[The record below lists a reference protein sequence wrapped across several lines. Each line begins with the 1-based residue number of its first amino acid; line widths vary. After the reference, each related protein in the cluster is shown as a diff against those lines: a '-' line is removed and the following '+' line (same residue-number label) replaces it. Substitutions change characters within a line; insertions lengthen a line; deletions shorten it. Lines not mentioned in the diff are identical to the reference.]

1 MFRSKPA
8 DRVSA
13 RGDTVGL
20 KMKLVGSKAYYALS
34 FFLIGAVHLLIARQA
49 TKPVMREVQLTLVKN
64 EFLDKPPTKIVV
76 VGDHNSGQDFAYEIL
91 SKAFGK
97 KMVVLHENIYR
108 HELLDAEEL
117 NEVASRTDILWVVAV
132 RSACDFA
139 DRTIAQQKVLC
150 NAKELPLSQ
159 CGHEFASDADHYRRP
174 WHDWQD
180 NRTMS
185 GFEDDSVIIESIPE
199 QSSEFDD
206 IFDMRQ
212 TKLRLMKQVMDSV
225 ARHVKILRTRE
236 FELNPNALVTDI
248 VKEYKFTITN
258 GYKKLDEKSSA
269 ENAKLFRCMELNEWK
284 EAQQRIDWTIE
295 GYFGYGRYDCHLCR
309 ESALGRETTVS
320 PSKIYLLGE
329 RNSGTTFV
337 SNTLA
342 NGFEPPN
349 TIGSDLEKFSSD
361 VPVLLHKHMFRHDL
375 LNQDEIDEI
384 RRRDDI
390 LWIMVVRS
398 PCDWAEGMFRKP
410 YHFCSPRKPE
420 MCGPKSDPK
429 KKIWL
434 NQNHMLGIKLIEFFT
449 TVQWADWAESVPF
462 LRDGGEEEEEVSI
475 SKVSANYTYPNVWAL
490 RRHKLSIMKQI
501 IETVPRNI
509 KFVRLKE
516 FEKYPELLMQGIVKE
531 FNMTVKENYE
541 AQPPSLV
548 THSTVCLT
556 PEEWVAAQDQI
567 DWELEAEFGF
577 SPFDC
582 RMCYG
587 YNKSKRLYDRV
598 MGGKKKNEITSVKDV
613 AKKQKDGGQ
622 KKVSRVRARS
632 VQGRE
637 RRKRG
642 KSQGTKS

>member
-1 MFRSKPA
+1 
-8 DRVSA
+8 
-13 RGDTVGL
+13 
-20 KMKLVGSKAYYALS
+20 MKLVGAKAYYALS
-34 FFLIGAVHLLIARQA
+34 FFVIGAVHLMIARQA
-49 TKPVMREVQLTLVKN
+49 TKPVMRELRLSLVKN
-64 EFLDKPPTKIVV
+64 EFLDEPPTKIVV

-108 HELLDAEEL
+108 HELLDPEEL
-117 NEVASRTDILWVVAV
+117 NEVASRTDILWVVVV

-139 DRTIAQQKVLC
+139 DRTIDQQKVLC
-150 NAKELPLSQ
+150 NAKKLPLSQ
-159 CGHEFASDADHYRRP
+159 CSVHEFASDADYYRIP
-174 WHDWQD
+174 WHDWQN
-180 NRTMS
+180 NRTIS
-185 GFEDDSVIIESIPE
+185 EDGDDSVIIESIPE
-199 QSSEFDD
+199 QGSEFDD

-212 TKLRLMKQVMDSV
+212 TKLMLMKQVMDSV
-225 ARHVKILRTRE
+225 ARHVKILRPRE
-236 FELNPNALVTDI
+236 FELNPNVFVTDI
-248 VKEYKFTITN
+248 VKEYRFTTES
-258 GYKKLDEKSSA
+258 GYKKSIDEMSSA
-269 ENAKLFRCMELNEWK
+269 KMNEVAGPASSLSPCMKLNKWK
-284 EAQQRIDWTIE
+284 EAQQRIDWTLE
-295 GYFGYGRYDCHLCR
+295 GYFGYGKYDCHLCR
-309 ESALGRETTVS
+309 ESALGRAKMVTPTN
-320 PSKIYLLGE
+320 IYLLGE

-384 RRRDDI
+384 RGRDDI

-410 YHFCSPRKPE
+410 YHFCSPKKPE

-434 NQNHMLGIKLIEFFT
+434 NQNHMLGIKLLEFFT
-449 TVQWADWAESVPF
+449 TVEWSDWAESVPF
-462 LRDGGEEEEEVSI
+462 LREGGEESGDISI
-475 SKVSANYTYPNVWAL
+475 SKVCANYTYPNVWAL

-501 IETVPRNI
+501 IDAVPRNV

-516 FEKYPELLMQGIVKE
+516 FEKYPELLMQGIVNE

-541 AQPPSLV
+541 AQPPSQV
-548 THSTVCLT
+548 SHYTVCLT

-567 DWELEAEFGF
+567 DWNLEAEFGF

-598 MGGKKKNEITSVKDV
+598 MGGKKINKITAVKDI
-613 AKKQKDGGQ
+613 AKKQKDDGQ
-622 KKVSRVRARS
+622 KERQKELSSREDQS
-632 VQGRE
+632 VEGESQN

-642 KSQGTKS
+642 RAKGTKTRV

>member
-1 MFRSKPA
+1 
-8 DRVSA
+8 
-13 RGDTVGL
+13 
-20 KMKLVGSKAYYALS
+20 MKLVGAKAYYALS
-34 FFLIGAVHLLIARQA
+34 FFVIGAVHLMIARQA
-49 TKPVMREVQLTLVKN
+49 TKPVMRELRLSLVKN
-64 EFLDKPPTKIVV
+64 EFLDEPPTKIVV

-108 HELLDAEEL
+108 HELLDPEEL
-117 NEVASRTDILWVVAV
+117 NEVASRTDILWVVVV

-139 DRTIAQQKVLC
+139 DRTIDQQKVLC
-150 NAKELPLSQ
+150 NAKKLPLSQ
-159 CGHEFASDADHYRRP
+159 CSVHEFASDADYYRIP
-174 WHDWQD
+174 WHDWQN
-180 NRTMS
+180 NRTIS
-185 GFEDDSVIIESIPE
+185 EDGDDSVIIESIPE
-199 QSSEFDD
+199 QGSEFDD

-212 TKLRLMKQVMDSV
+212 TKLMLMKQVMDSV
-225 ARHVKILRTRE
+225 ARHVKILRPRE
-236 FELNPNALVTDI
+236 FELNPNVFVTDI
-248 VKEYKFTITN
+248 VKEYRFTTES
-258 GYKKLDEKSSA
+258 GYKKSIDEMSSA
-269 ENAKLFRCMELNEWK
+269 KMNEVAGPASSLSPCMKLNKWK
-284 EAQQRIDWTIE
+284 EAQQRIDWTLE
-295 GYFGYGRYDCHLCR
+295 GYFGYGKYDCHLCR
-309 ESALGRETTVS
+309 ESALGRAKMVTPTN
-320 PSKIYLLGE
+320 IYLLGE

-384 RRRDDI
+384 RGRDDI

-410 YHFCSPRKPE
+410 YHFCSPKKPE

-434 NQNHMLGIKLIEFFT
+434 NQNHMLGIKLLEFFT
-449 TVQWADWAESVPF
+449 TVEWSDWAESVPF
-462 LRDGGEEEEEVSI
+462 LREGGEESGDISI
-475 SKVSANYTYPNVWAL
+475 SKVSAYNYTYPNVWAL

-501 IETVPRNI
+501 IDAVPRNV

-516 FEKYPELLMQGIVKE
+516 FEKYPELLMQGIVNE

-541 AQPPSLV
+541 AQPPSQV
-548 THSTVCLT
+548 SHSTACLT

-567 DWELEAEFGF
+567 DWKLEAEFGF

-598 MGGKKKNEITSVKDV
+598 MGGKKINKITAVKDI
-613 AKKQKDGGQ
+613 AKKQKDDGQ
-622 KKVSRVRARS
+622 KERQKELSSREDQS
-632 VQGRE
+632 VEGESQN

-642 KSQGTKS
+642 RAKGTKTRV

>member
-1 MFRSKPA
+1 MGFVRQ
-8 DRVSA
+8 V
-13 RGDTVGL
+13 L
-20 KMKLVGSKAYYALS
+20 FKMKLVGSKAYYALS

-49 TKPVMREVQLTLVKN
+49 TKPVMREVRLSLVKN

-97 KMVVLHENIYR
+97 KTVVLHENIYR
-108 HELLDAEEL
+108 HDLLDAEEL

-139 DRTIAQQKVLC
+139 DRTIEQQKVLC
-150 NAKELPLSQ
+150 NAKTLPLSH
-159 CGHEFASDADHYRRP
+159 CGVHEFASDAYHYRRP
-174 WHDWQD
+174 WHDWQNN
-180 NRTMS
+180 NRTILS
-185 GFEDDSVIIESIPE
+185 GEDDSVIIESIPE

-212 TKLRLMKQVMDSV
+212 TKLMLMKQVMDSV
-225 ARHVKILRTRE
+225 ARHVKILRPRE
-236 FELNPNALVTDI
+236 FELNPDVFVKDI
-248 VKEYKFTITN
+248 VKEYKFAMTN
-258 GYKKLDEKSSA
+258 GYKKSHSDKSSA
-269 ENAKLFRCMELNEWK
+269 KMNEVAGPAAKLFGCMELNKWK

-295 GYFGYGRYDCHLCR
+295 GYFGYVKYDCHLCR
-309 ESALGRETTVS
+309 DSALGRETTVT
-320 PSKIYLLGE
+320 PSQIYLLGE

-429 KKIWL
+429 NKIWL
-434 NQNHMLGIKLIEFFT
+434 NQNHMLGIKLIEFLT

-462 LRDGGEEEEEVSI
+462 LRDGGEGEGDVSI

-490 RRHKLSIMKQI
+490 RRHKLSIMKQM

-516 FEKYPELLMQGIVKE
+516 FEKNPEYLMQSIVKE
-531 FNMTVKENYE
+531 FNMTLKENYE
-541 AQPPSLV
+541 AQPPSQV

-567 DWELEAEFGF
+567 DWKLEAEFGF

-598 MGGKKKNEITSVKDV
+598 MGGKKRNKVTAVKDV
-613 AKKQKDGGQ
+613 AKNQKDGGESQ
-622 KKVSRVRARS
+622 
-632 VQGRE
+632 E
-637 RRKRG
+637 RRKRSNA
-642 KSQGTKS
+642 KGTKARV